1 MLSVSL
7 KPGKIDRSAL
17 TVELYNLYSY
27 IEVVDEPDQF
37 VYLWSAHYNN
47 VDDAESDAW
56 NETCLR
62 YEEDAKE
69 FHLPDYD
76 EMIERLQEFERL
88 RGRPDTIDKKMM
100 DHAIELAID
109 ARDDYIDYYA
119 IAARL
124 DDRDYE
130 DLVVIDADEYNL

>member
-1 MLSVSL
+1 M
-7 KPGKIDRSAL
+7 
-17 TVELYNLYSY
+17 ELYNLYSY

-37 VYLWSAHYNN
+37 VYLWSAHYDN

-76 EMIERLQEFERL
+76 EMIERLQEFERS

-100 DHAIELAID
+100 DQAIELAID
-109 ARDDYIDYYA
+109 ARNDYIDYYA

-124 DDRDYE
+124 DDRNYE
-130 DLVVIDADEYNL
+130 DLVVLDADEYNL

>member
-1 MLSVSL
+1 M
-7 KPGKIDRSAL
+7 
-17 TVELYNLYSY
+17 ELYNLYSY

-37 VYLWSAHYNN
+37 VYLWSAHYDN

-76 EMIERLQEFERL
+76 EMIERLQEYARRE
-88 RGRPDTIDKKMM
+88 GKPDTIDKKMM
-100 DHAIELAID
+100 DRAIELAID
-109 ARDDYIDYYA
+109 ARDEYIDYYA
-119 IAARL
+119 IAAKL
-124 DDRDYE
+124 DDHDYE
-130 DLVVIDADEYNL
+130 DLVVLDADEYNL

>member
-1 MLSVSL
+1 M
-7 KPGKIDRSAL
+7 
-17 TVELYNLYSY
+17 ELYNLYSY
-27 IEVVDEPDQF
+27 IEVVDDPDTF
-37 VYLWSAHYNN
+37 VYLWSAHYDN

-76 EMIERLQEFERL
+76 EMIERLQEYARRE
-88 RGRPDTIDKKMM
+88 GKSDTIDKKMM

-119 IAARL
+119 VAARL
-124 DDRDYE
+124 DNRDYE
-130 DLVVIDADEYNL
+130 DLVVLDADEYNL

>member
-1 MLSVSL
+1 M
-7 KPGKIDRSAL
+7 
-17 TVELYNLYSY
+17 ELYNLYSY

-37 VYLWSAHYNN
+37 VYLWSAHYDN

-69 FHLPDYD
+69 FQLPDYD
-76 EMIERLQEFERL
+76 EMIERLQEYARRE
-88 RGRPDTIDKKMM
+88 GKSDTIDKKMM

-130 DLVVIDADEYNL
+130 DLVVLDADEYNL

>member
-1 MLSVSL
+1 M
-7 KPGKIDRSAL
+7 
-17 TVELYNLYSY
+17 ELYNLYSY

-37 VYLWSAHYNN
+37 VYLWSAHYDN

-76 EMIERLQEFERL
+76 EMIERLQEYARRE
-88 RGRPDTIDKKMM
+88 GKSDTIDKKMM

-119 IAARL
+119 VAARL
-124 DDRDYE
+124 DDRNYE
-130 DLVVIDADEYNL
+130 DLVVLDADEYNL

>member
-1 MLSVSL
+1 M
-7 KPGKIDRSAL
+7 
-17 TVELYNLYSY
+17 ELYNLYSY

-37 VYLWSAHYNN
+37 VYLWSAHYDN
-47 VDDAESDAW
+47 VADAKSDAW

-76 EMIERLQEFERL
+76 EMIERLQEFERS

-100 DHAIELAID
+100 DQAIELAID
-109 ARDDYIDYYA
+109 ARNDYIDYYA
-119 IAARL
+119 IAARR
-124 DDRDYE
+124 DDRNYE
-130 DLVVIDADEYNL
+130 DLVVLDADEYNL

>member
-1 MLSVSL
+1 M
-7 KPGKIDRSAL
+7 
-17 TVELYNLYSY
+17 ELYNLYSY

-37 VYLWSAHYNN
+37 VYLWSAHYDN

-69 FHLPDYD
+69 FQLPDYD
-76 EMIERLQEFERL
+76 EMIERLQEFERS
-88 RGRPDTIDKKMM
+88 RGRSGTIDKKMM
-100 DHAIELAID
+100 DQAIELAID
-109 ARDDYIDYYA
+109 ARNDYIDYYA

-124 DDRDYE
+124 DNRDYE
-130 DLVVIDADEYNL
+130 DLVVLDADEYNL

>member
-1 MLSVSL
+1 M
-7 KPGKIDRSAL
+7 
-17 TVELYNLYSY
+17 ELYNLYSY

-37 VYLWSAHYNN
+37 VYLWSAHYDN

-69 FHLPDYD
+69 FQLPDYD
-76 EMIERLQEFERL
+76 EMIERLQEFERS
-88 RGRPDTIDKKMM
+88 RGRSGTIDKKMM
-100 DHAIELAID
+100 DQAIELAID
-109 ARDDYIDYYA
+109 ARNDYIDYYA

-124 DDRDYE
+124 DDRNYE
-130 DLVVIDADEYNL
+130 DLVVLDADEYNL

>member
-1 MLSVSL
+1 M
-7 KPGKIDRSAL
+7 
-17 TVELYNLYSY
+17 ELYNLYSY

-37 VYLWSAHYNN
+37 VYLWSAHYDN

-56 NETCLR
+56 SETCLR

-76 EMIERLQEFERL
+76 EMIERLQEFERS
-88 RGRPDTIDKKMM
+88 RGRSGTIDKKMM
-100 DHAIELAID
+100 DQAIELAID
-109 ARDDYIDYYA
+109 ARNDYIDYYA

-124 DDRDYE
+124 DDRNYE
-130 DLVVIDADEYNL
+130 DLVVLDADEYNL

>member
-1 MLSVSL
+1 MM
-7 KPGKIDRSAL
+7 
-17 TVELYNLYSY
+17 ELYNLYSY

-37 VYLWSAHYNN
+37 VYLWSAHYDN

-76 EMIERLQEFERL
+76 EMIERLQEYARRE
-88 RGRPDTIDKKMM
+88 GKSDTIDKKIM

-109 ARDDYIDYYA
+109 ARDEYIDYYA

-130 DLVVIDADEYNL
+130 DLVVLDADEYNL

>member
-1 MLSVSL
+1 M
-7 KPGKIDRSAL
+7 
-17 TVELYNLYSY
+17 ELYNLYSY

-37 VYLWSAHYNN
+37 VYLWSAHYDN

-69 FHLPDYD
+69 FQLPDYD
-76 EMIERLQEFERL
+76 EMIERLQEFERS
-88 RGRPDTIDKKMM
+88 RGRSDTIDKKMM
-100 DHAIELAID
+100 DQAIELAID
-109 ARDDYIDYYA
+109 ARNDYIDYYA

-130 DLVVIDADEYNL
+130 DLVVLDADEYNL

>member
-1 MLSVSL
+1 M
-7 KPGKIDRSAL
+7 
-17 TVELYNLYSY
+17 ELYNLYSY

-37 VYLWSAHYNN
+37 VYLWSAHYDN

-69 FHLPDYD
+69 FQLPDYD
-76 EMIERLQEFERL
+76 EMIERLQEFERS
-88 RGRPDTIDKKMM
+88 RGRSGTIDKKMM
-100 DHAIELAID
+100 DQAIELAID
-109 ARDDYIDYYA
+109 ARNDYIDYYA

-130 DLVVIDADEYNL
+130 DLVVLDADEYNL

>member
-1 MLSVSL
+1 MM
-7 KPGKIDRSAL
+7 
-17 TVELYNLYSY
+17 ELYNLYSY

-37 VYLWSAHYNN
+37 VYLWSAHYDN

-69 FHLPDYD
+69 FQLPDYD
-76 EMIERLQEFERL
+76 EMIERLQEFERS
-88 RGRPDTIDKKMM
+88 RGRSGTIDKKMR
-100 DHAIELAID
+100 DQAIELAID
-109 ARDDYIDYYA
+109 ARNDYIDYYA
-119 IAARL
+119 IAAKL

-130 DLVVIDADEYNL
+130 DLVVLDADEYNL

>member
-1 MLSVSL
+1 M
-7 KPGKIDRSAL
+7 
-17 TVELYNLYSY
+17 ELYNLYSY

-37 VYLWSAHYNN
+37 VYLWSAHYDN
-47 VDDAESDAW
+47 VDDAEADAW

-69 FHLPDYD
+69 FQLPDYD
-76 EMIERLQEFERL
+76 EMIERLQEFERS
-88 RGRPDTIDKKMM
+88 RGRSGTIDKKMR
-100 DHAIELAID
+100 DQAIELAID
-109 ARDDYIDYYA
+109 ARNDYIDYYA

-130 DLVVIDADEYNL
+130 DLVVLDADEYNL

>member
-1 MLSVSL
+1 M
-7 KPGKIDRSAL
+7 
-17 TVELYNLYSY
+17 ELYNLYSY

-37 VYLWSAHYNN
+37 VYLWSAHYDN

-69 FHLPDYD
+69 FQLPDYD
-76 EMIERLQEFERL
+76 EMIERLQEFERS
-88 RGRPDTIDKKMM
+88 RGRSGTIDKKMM
-100 DHAIELAID
+100 DQAIELAID
-109 ARDDYIDYYA
+109 ARNDYIDYYA

-130 DLVVIDADEYNL
+130 DLVVIDADEYNT

>member
-1 MLSVSL
+1 MM
-7 KPGKIDRSAL
+7 
-17 TVELYNLYSY
+17 ELYNLYSY

-37 VYLWSAHYNN
+37 VYLWSAHYDN

-69 FHLPDYD
+69 FQLPDYD
-76 EMIERLQEFERL
+76 EMIERLQEFERS
-88 RGRPDTIDKKMM
+88 RGRSGTIDKKMM
-100 DHAIELAID
+100 DQAIELAID
-109 ARDDYIDYYA
+109 ARNDYIDYYA

-124 DDRDYE
+124 DDRNYE
-130 DLVVIDADEYNL
+130 DLVVLDADEYNL

>member
-1 MLSVSL
+1 M
-7 KPGKIDRSAL
+7 
-17 TVELYNLYSY
+17 ELYNLYSY

-37 VYLWSAHYNN
+37 VYLWSAHYDN

-76 EMIERLQEFERL
+76 EMIERLQEYARRE
-88 RGRPDTIDKKMM
+88 GKSDTIDKKMM

-119 IAARL
+119 VAARL
-124 DDRDYE
+124 DNRDYE
-130 DLVVIDADEYNL
+130 DLVVLDADEYNL

>member
-1 MLSVSL
+1 M
-7 KPGKIDRSAL
+7 
-17 TVELYNLYSY
+17 ELYNLYSY

-37 VYLWSAHYNN
+37 VYLWSAHYDN

-69 FHLPDYD
+69 FQLPDYD
-76 EMIERLQEFERL
+76 EMIERLQEFERS
-88 RGRPDTIDKKMM
+88 RGRSGTIDKKMR
-100 DHAIELAID
+100 DQAIELAID
-109 ARDDYIDYYA
+109 ARNDYIDYYA

-130 DLVVIDADEYNL
+130 DLVVLDADEYNL